1 MLFRRITALS
11 AVFAAFLLVG
21 AAVMAG
27 SATAAG
33 LASAVDSAIAGPS
46 GADLAARGTL
56 FFNIKPAHTSK
67 CLDISGV
74 SQETGA
80 RAHQW
85 DCLGYAQ
92 LNQQFTLRDAGGGAV
107 YVVALHSGKCLDVS
121 GVSQDDGAD
130 VWQWDCIAGQPNQRW
145 SIDYAGNGLYTIKA
159 LHSGKCLDIR
169 GAGTQNGA
177 AAQQWTCLGNGQL
190 NQRWT
195 LVTT

>member
-1 MLFRRITALS
+1 MQLRRIIALL
-11 AVFAAFLLVG
+11 ATFAAALLAG
-21 AAVMAG
+21 A
-27 SATAAG
+27 TITT
-33 LASAVDSAIAGPS
+33 ASAAAEGVTVAGPS
-46 GADLAARGTL
+46 GGELAARGTL
-56 FFNIKPAHTSK
+56 FYNIRAAHTNK

-85 DCLGYAQ
+85 DCLGFGQ

-107 YVVALHSGKCLDVS
+107 YIVALHSGKCLDIS

-145 SIDYAGNGLYTIKA
+145 SIDYSGGGLYTIRA

-169 GAGTQNGA
+169 GADGGNGA
-177 AAQQWTCLGNGQL
+177 AAQQWTCLGNTQL